1 MQESENEMKELVL
14 LFHTWYMQMFWEK
27 LFYKNV
33 NANAVFMLNFCYL
46 KSQEESEVPDDET
59 INQMIA
65 RSEEEFEIFQVRT
78 CLNNICYMN
87 LCLFVLV
94 LPLSNWNIFN
104 QLKR

>member
-1 MQESENEMKELVL
+1 MQESETEIKELVL
-14 LFHTWYMQMFWEK
+14 LFHTWYIMQMFREK

-33 NANAVFMLNFCYL
+33 NANAVFMLDFCYL

-65 RSEEEFEIFQVRT
+65 RSEEEFEIFQVTT
-78 CLNNICYMN
+78 CLNNICYMY
-87 LCLFVLV
+87 LSLFVLV

-104 QLKR
+104 

>member
-1 MQESENEMKELVL
+1 MV
-14 LFHTWYMQMFWEK
+14 
-27 LFYKNV
+27 
-33 NANAVFMLNFCYL
+33 NFCYF

-78 CLNNICYMN
+78 CLNKICY

-94 LPLSNWNIFN
+94 LPLSKWNITN
-104 QLKR
+104 

>member
-33 NANAVFMLNFCYL
+33 NANAAFVLNFCYL

-78 CLNNICYMN
+78 CLNNI
-87 LCLFVLV
+87 
-94 LPLSNWNIFN
+94 SG
-104 QLKR
+104 LKVCD